1 MAVGLV
7 MAAYMYCGSSDETMM
22 MTPDEM
28 MREIAKADGQTFIF
42 GTYITAQCTIHV
54 LFLITS
60 SHCIHARAV

>member
-28 MREIAKADGQTFIF
+28 MRGEIAKADGQTF
-42 GTYITAQCTIHV
+42 
-54 LFLITS
+54 L
-60 SHCIHARAV
+60 ART